1 MGMTIHEVRGV
12 DAGAARIINDA
23 IEEVWEA
30 YRECGNT
37 TDGVVDFGESMQAL
51 GRMVNR
57 DLAAEAEA
65 AGDEGW

>member
-1 MGMTIHEVRGV
+1 MTDGVRGV
-12 DAGAARIINDA
+12 DAGTFVIINDA

-37 TDGVVDFGESMQAL
+37 MDGVVDFGESMRVL
-51 GRMVNR
+51 GRLVGR